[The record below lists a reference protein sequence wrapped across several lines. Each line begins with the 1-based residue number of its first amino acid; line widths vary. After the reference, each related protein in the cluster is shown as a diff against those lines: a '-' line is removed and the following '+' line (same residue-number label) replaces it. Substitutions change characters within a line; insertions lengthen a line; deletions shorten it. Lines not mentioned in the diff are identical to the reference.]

1 MRFISKILATVLGIG
16 YFPLAPGTL
25 TSLIF
30 VILYKLVLYK
40 IDWSHYLVLLLL
52 LFVVG
57 AMASAAH
64 AARLKMEDPRC
75 IVIDEAMGQLMAL
88 FHLNPDLYLL
98 GIGFVLFRALD
109 ILKPFVIKKAEKIP
123 GGWGIMM
130 DDVIAGLITSIVLN
144 LYLILK

>member
-1 MRFISKILATVLGIG
+1 MKFLSKIIATVFGIG

-25 TSLIF
+25 TSLVF
-30 VILYKLVLYK
+30 VILYKFFLHK
-40 IDWSHYLVLLLL
+40 IDWPYYLALLML
-52 LFVVG
+52 LFVIG
-57 AMASAAH
+57 AVASTAH
-64 AARLKMEDPRC
+64 ASQMKIEDPRF
-75 IVIDEAMGQLMAL
+75 IVIDEAMGQLLAL
-88 FHLNPDLYLL
+88 FLLSPHWYLL

-109 ILKPFVIKKAEKIP
+109 ILKPFVINKAEKIP

>member
-1 MRFISKILATVLGIG
+1 MSKIIATVFGIG

-25 TSLIF
+25 TSLVF
-30 VILYKLVLYK
+30 VSLYKLVLYK
-40 IDWSHYLVLLLL
+40 IDWPYYLVLLML
-52 LFVVG
+52 LFVIG
-57 AMASAAH
+57 ASASAAQ
-64 AARLKMEDPRC
+64 ASRLNKEDPRC
-75 IVIDEAMGQLMAL
+75 IVIDEAMGQLLAL
-88 FHLNPDLYLL
+88 FHLSPDWYLL

>member
-1 MRFISKILATVLGIG
+1 MKLLPKIIATVFGIG

-25 TSLIF
+25 TSLVC
-30 VILYKLVLYK
+30 VILYKFFLYK
-40 IDWSHYLVLLLL
+40 MDWPYYLALLLL
-52 LFVVG
+52 LFVIG

-64 AARLKMEDPRC
+64 ASQMKTKDPQSV
-75 IVIDEAMGQLMAL
+75 VIDEAMGQLLAL
-88 FHLNPDLYLL
+88 FLLNPDWFLL

-109 ILKPFVIKKAEKIP
+109 ILKPFVIKRAENIP

-144 LYLILK
+144 FYLILK

>member
-1 MRFISKILATVLGIG
+1 MKLLTKIIATVFGIG

-25 TSLIF
+25 TSLVC
-30 VILYKLVLYK
+30 VILYKFFLYK
-40 IDWSHYLVLLLL
+40 MDWPYYLALLLL
-52 LFVVG
+52 LFVIG
-57 AMASAAH
+57 AVASAAQ
-64 AARLKMEDPRC
+64 ASQMKTEDPQSV
-75 IVIDEAMGQLMAL
+75 VIDEAMGQLLAL
-88 FHLNPDLYLL
+88 FLLNPDWFLL

-109 ILKPFVIKKAEKIP
+109 ILKPFVIKRAENIP

>member
-1 MRFISKILATVLGIG
+1 MKLLPEIIATVFGIG

-25 TSLIF
+25 TSLVC
-30 VILYKLVLYK
+30 VILYKFFLYK
-40 IDWSHYLVLLLL
+40 MDWPYYLALLLL
-52 LFVVG
+52 LFVIG
-57 AMASAAH
+57 AMASAAQ
-64 AARLKMEDPRC
+64 ASQMKTKDPQSV
-75 IVIDEAMGQLMAL
+75 VIDEAMGQLLAL
-88 FHLNPDLYLL
+88 FLLNPEWFLL

-109 ILKPFVIKKAEKIP
+109 ILKPFVIKRAENIP